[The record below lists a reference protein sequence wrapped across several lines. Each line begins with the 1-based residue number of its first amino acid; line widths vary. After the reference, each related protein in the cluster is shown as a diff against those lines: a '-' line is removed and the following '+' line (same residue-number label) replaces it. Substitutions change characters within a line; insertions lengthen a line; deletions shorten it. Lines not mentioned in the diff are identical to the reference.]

1 MTSKILD
8 PRALPLQTT
17 LFIFALAYFY
27 SGISLSPG
35 VASSLK
41 LLFGGLFFVGLV
53 VSHLILVQ
61 ETRIPSLKSLVFG
74 ITTLLVV
81 SLFFLTG
88 VGFFLLLPVPA
99 LSARKHIGP
108 AEATILHLRS
118 IKGALLASL
127 ARRILF
133 HAGLLL
139 GFLAFFGACLL
150 VLAHGDPKSAFLAI
164 LRPSMIHE
172 FIALLYCILLLP
184 PYTHF
189 VQKILRNS

>member
-1 MTSKILD
+1 MISKILD
-8 PRALPLQTT
+8 PRALPLQAT
-17 LFIFALAYFY
+17 LFILALAYFY
-27 SGISLSPG
+27 SGISLSPS

-41 LLFGGLFFVGLV
+41 LVFGGLFFVGLL

-61 ETRIPSLKSLVFG
+61 ETRIPNLKSLVFG
-74 ITTLLVV
+74 IVTFFVV

-88 VGFFLLLPVPA
+88 VGFFLLLPIPA
-99 LSARKHIGP
+99 LSAKNTIGP
-108 AEATILHLRS
+108 AKATVLHLRA
-118 IKGALLASL
+118 IKGKLLASL

-133 HAGLLL
+133 HVGLFL
-139 GFLAFFGACLL
+139 GFVTFFGACLL

-189 VQKILRNS
+189 VQNILRNS